1 MRKALYLRLAIRN
14 VWRTRQSWGPF
25 LLASS
30 LLTFALYSLAMLALS
45 PQFSKNMG
53 ATGNAMTQIL
63 LMLGLVVV
71 GCFTVL
77 FMLYADGFLIRRRKR
92 ELGLYAVL
100 GMERRHILRVQ
111 LWEIAQAYGV
121 TLLFGLGLGMLLAR
135 LMFLLLR
142 WLTKLEITVTGAP
155 NPQALGLVAGMMGV
169 MFLLLLLRH
178 AVAVMRVNPIALL
191 RADEQGER
199 EPRARWLLALVG
211 AAMLAAGYW
220 IALTVGD
227 PATALI
233 LFFVAVLLVIFGTYL
248 LFLTTSIAV
257 LKAMKMRK
265 SFYYRSKHFVT
276 VSGMLYRMKANAAG
290 LASIAILT
298 TMAMVTIGTTS
309 ALYLGT
315 ERTLDRMYPQDNYFS
330 FRVPSEQ
337 AAAKEALLKW
347 SEESGVP
354 LTNVRTYRLRDASAL
369 LTRDGHLE
377 PYGETASTM
386 SVDHLHRSGW
396 SLLGLTAVA
405 LEDYNAIEGT
415 TLTLA
420 PRELGW
426 VGTAAPDTLVIRG
439 ETWTL
444 RPLDPPEVQ
453 LSNGNIDYLNGEAL
467 LVFPT
472 WADVEAFADYTRNI
486 YEQPPAEPRLHYLL
500 RWDWAG
506 GTEAEQLRWEDE
518 ARGAILN
525 VPTEHGYSYGQKV
538 STRAEYYGMYGALV
552 FIGIFLG
559 LVFLMGTLLIIY
571 FKQLSEGYQDHDRYI
586 ILQKV
591 GMSRQEVRRTVRRQI
606 LMVFLAPLLVA
617 LCHVG
622 GSLHMIVL
630 MLRMFGLVDA
640 SFISVCALG
649 AAGLVAAAYLVF
661 YWCTARTYYRLV
673 QFTTAS
679 EPA

>member
-45 PQFSKNMG
+45 PQFSENMG
-53 ATGNAMTQIL
+53 KTGNVMTQVL
-63 LMLGLVVV
+63 LSLGLVVV

-155 NPQALGLVAGMMGV
+155 NLPALGLVAGMMGV
-169 MFLLLLLRH
+169 MFLLLLARH

-191 RADEQGER
+191 HADEQGER
-199 EPRARWLLALVG
+199 EPRARWLLALGG

-220 IALTVGD
+220 IALTVAD

-315 ERTLDRMYPQDNYFS
+315 ERTLDRLYPQDNYFAFHAS
-330 FRVPSEQ
+330 SEQ
-337 AAAKEALLKW
+337 AAAKEALLGW

-354 LTNVRTYRLRDASAL
+354 LAQVRTYRLRDSNGL
-369 LTRDGHLE
+369 LTQDGHLE

-386 SVDHLHRSGW
+386 TVDDLHQSGW
-396 SLLGLTAVA
+396 SLLGLSAVA
-405 LEDYNAIEGT
+405 LEDYNACEGT
-415 TLTLA
+415 ALTLA

-426 VGTAAPDTLVIRG
+426 VGTAAPDTLVISG

-444 RPLDPPEVQ
+444 RPLDPPAVQ
-453 LSNGNIDYLNGEAL
+453 LSNGNIDYLNGAAL

-472 WADVEAFADYTRNI
+472 WADVEAFADYTRNV
-486 YEQPPAEPRLHYLL
+486 YEQPPAEPRLQYLL

-506 GTEAEQLRWEDE
+506 GTAAEQLLWERE
-518 ARGAILN
+518 ARGAIMN
-525 VPTEHGYSYGQKV
+525 VPSEHGYSYGQKV
-538 STRAEYYGMYGALV
+538 STRADYYGMYGALV

-661 YWCTARTYYRLV
+661 YWRTARTYYRLV